1 MLYVF
6 VVDANRKPLNPVH
19 PGEARYLLNAGKA
32 AVLKK
37 YPFTLILKYP
47 VETQEVQSLRVKI
60 DPGSKT
66 TGIAVVNDATGKVVF
81 AAELTHRGHAIRDAL
96 LSRRGV
102 RRGRRARHTRYR
114 QPRFQN
120 RTRPRGWLAPSL
132 MSRVSNVLTWVKRL
146 QQVCPIAALSQELVR
161 FDLQQM
167 ENPEIAGVE
176 YQQGTVAG
184 YEVREYLLEKWG
196 RKCAYCAKENV
207 PLQIEHIV
215 PRAKGGS
222 DRLSNLALACEK
234 CNRAKG
240 TQDIAVFLKK
250 KPEVLKRILATSKAP
265 LKDAAAVNATRW
277 KLFACL
283 KALCLPVE
291 CGSGGVTKFNRVTR
305 TLEKAHWLDAAC
317 VGKSTPVVLDTR
329 GIVPLLIK
337 ATGHP
342 NRQMCSMDRY
352 GFPRTGPKQARSIK
366 GFQTGD
372 IVRAVV
378 TSGVKIGTYVGKVAV
393 RATGSFNITTIER
406 TVQGISHRFC
416 TVLHHCDGYSYS
428 C

>member
-1 MLYVF
+1 MSYVF
-6 VVDANRKPLNPVH
+6 VVDTTRKPLNPVH

-32 AVLKK
+32 AVLKRF
-37 YPFTLILKYP
+37 PFTIILKYP
-47 VETQEVQSLRVKI
+47 VETQEVQPLRVKI

-81 AAELTHRGHAIRDAL
+81 AAELSHRGQAIRDAL

-102 RRGRRARHTRYR
+102 RRGRRARHIRYR
-114 QPRFQN
+114 KPRFQN
-120 RTRPRGWLAPSL
+120 RTRPQGWLAPAL

-146 QQVCPIAALSQELVR
+146 QQVCPISAISQELVR

-167 ENPEIAGVE
+167 QNSEIAGVE
-176 YQQGTVAG
+176 YQQGTLAG
-184 YEVREYLLEKWG
+184 YEVREYVLEKWK
-196 RKCAYCAKENV
+196 RTCAYCAKQDV

-222 DRLSNLALACEK
+222 DRVSNLTLACEK

-250 KPEVLKRILATSKAP
+250 KPEVLKRILAQAKAP
-265 LKDAAAVNATRW
+265 LKDAAAVNTTRW
-277 KLFACL
+277 KLFECL
-283 KALCLPVE
+283 KGFGLPVE
-291 CGSGGVTKFNRVTR
+291 CGSGGLTKFNRVTR

-317 VGKSTPVVLDTR
+317 VGKSTPLVLDTC
-329 GIVPLLIK
+329 GMVPLRIK

-352 GFPRTGPKQARSIK
+352 GFPRTGPKQARVVK
-366 GFQTGD
+366 GFCTGD

-378 TSGVKIGTYVGKVAV
+378 TSGVKVGTYVGKVAV

-406 TVQGISHRFC
+406 TVQSISHRFC

-428 C
+428 F